1 MWGPWQKEN
10 IENLRTIDYF
20 MNDLITERITIGD
33 LFTGKQS
40 LKNLCASCHNLF
52 GKRGN
57 TGPEL
62 TGPNR
67 TDVAYLLN
75 KIMDLSVCYRMT
87 TSLLL

>member
-1 MWGPWQKEN
+1 
-10 IENLRTIDYF
+10 
-20 MNDLITERITIGD
+20 MNDLITERITMGD

-67 TDVAYLLN
+67 TDVAYLIN
-75 KIMDLSVCYRMT
+75 NIMINIILPNNNTFINIIKRCHFF
-87 TSLLL
+87 

>member
-1 MWGPWQKEN
+1 
-10 IENLRTIDYF
+10 
-20 MNDLITERITIGD
+20 MNDLITERITMGD